1 MGTLLIRHASSYLQE
16 KYRAA
21 RLAFTDVS
29 EVELWTEKVTDNN
42 PWSPDTKTMTQ
53 IAEASYFFDDYLRI
67 VDVLHKRFANIDWK
81 RWRQYYNSLILL
93 EFLITHGSED
103 FVNEFKRDIK
113 IIIELGTFEHIDAD
127 GVRWGIYMRSKSER
141 VLKLLQGGPSLQEA
155 RSKAIR
161 LTNEIHGFGSSPSSS
176 SSSSS
181 PRGSWTSS
189 FDSYSSSSPPWH
201 DIHDTEN
208 FGETKQSFEQD
219 TPKIISPNKGFV
231 THTMPINYIDDG
243 IDMSD
248 SLLDWTTIQET
259 FTDIDLNDNK
269 DEKKVG
275 FFRGLCSKHI
285 GYSPLK
291 NDGDKQIS
299 RSVSDIRDEK
309 KKILR
314 HQYSLS

>member
-1 MGTLLIRHASSYLQE
+1 MTL
-16 KYRAA
+16 
-21 RLAFTDVS
+21 
-29 EVELWTEKVTDNN
+29 
-42 PWSPDTKTMTQ
+42 

-67 VDVLHKRFANIDWK
+67 VDVLHKRFATIDWK

-103 FVNEFKRDIK
+103 FVNEFKSDIK
-113 IIIELGTFEHIDAD
+113 IIKELGTFEHIDVD
-127 GVRWGIYMRSKSER
+127 GVRWGIYMRNKSER
-141 VLKLLQGGPSLQEA
+141 LLKLLAGGPLLQEV

-201 DIHDTEN
+201 DVHDNEN

-219 TPKIISPNKGFV
+219 ISKNSPKGFV
-231 THTMPINYIDDG
+231 RHTMPINYLDDG
-243 IDMSD
+243 IDMSN
-248 SLLDWTTIQET
+248 SLDWNTIQET

-291 NDGDKQIS
+291 NDGEKQIS

-309 KKILR
+309 KKMLH
-314 HQYSLS
+314 HQHSMS